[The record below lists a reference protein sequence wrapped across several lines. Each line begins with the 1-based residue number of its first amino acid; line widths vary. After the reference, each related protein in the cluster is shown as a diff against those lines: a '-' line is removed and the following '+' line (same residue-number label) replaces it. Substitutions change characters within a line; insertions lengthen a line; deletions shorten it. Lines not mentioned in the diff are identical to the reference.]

1 MSFSP
6 LQRRLRTVSRI
17 ALYGS
22 LALLA
27 TLAAFLVYLAAEPLV
42 EEQRQDWLQVDYA
55 SLDSVRL
62 LQDYV
67 RIDTSQATG
76 SSLAGARFLAG
87 ILNRAGIP
95 YHLERIG
102 QKSAN
107 LWAILEGKSREAVV
121 LHHHI
126 DTDPVPHPELWPHPP
141 FAAKIDLPWLY
152 GRGSFDMK
160 SIGIAQLLA
169 FIDLAK
175 SGRTPERSVILL
187 ATTGEE
193 TGSALGTRWILREHP
208 ELVDRFG
215 VVLTE
220 GGVVEG
226 RGEDDFKYWGT
237 EFAQKRYLTLVAC
250 DPSKDRLVKLKADLG
265 VYGAEEQHLKLV
277 DEIKEFLPLYAP
289 SRDREELREAYA
301 HPERIARN
309 RPLFET
315 LPSYVQSMFRDELH
329 PQQIRRVEGGGW
341 ELPVTI
347 HLLPG
352 VHLDD
357 VRDELIP
364 KWLFYGVKT
373 TIYPSEAAH
382 HGSPLDHWAMAAIRE
397 LVRQTHPE
405 VPSGPVFLSW
415 TATDS
420 RFFRAHGIPSYG
432 FSPFLIL
439 TTDALRVGR
448 RGERIALPAYVD
460 GVALYDR
467 LLHRLAD

>member
-1 MSFSP
+1 M
-6 LQRRLRTVSRI
+6 
-17 ALYGS
+17 
-22 LALLA
+22 
-27 TLAAFLVYLAAEPLV
+27 
-42 EEQRQDWLQVDYA
+42 
-55 SLDSVRL
+55 
-62 LQDYV
+62 
-67 RIDTSQATG
+67 
-76 SSLAGARFLAG
+76 
-87 ILNRAGIP
+87 
-95 YHLERIG
+95 
-102 QKSAN
+102 
-107 LWAILEGKSREAVV
+107 
-121 LHHHI
+121 
-126 DTDPVPHPELWPHPP
+126 
-141 FAAKIDLPWLY
+141 
-152 GRGSFDMK
+152 
-160 SIGIAQLLA
+160 
-169 FIDLAK
+169 
-175 SGRTPERSVILL
+175 
-187 ATTGEE
+187 
-193 TGSALGTRWILREHP
+193 
-208 ELVDRFG
+208 DRFG